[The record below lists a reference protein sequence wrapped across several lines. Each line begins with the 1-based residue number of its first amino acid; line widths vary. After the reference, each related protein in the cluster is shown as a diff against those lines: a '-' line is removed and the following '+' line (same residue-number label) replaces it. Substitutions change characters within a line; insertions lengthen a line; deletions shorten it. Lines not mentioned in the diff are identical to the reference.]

1 MAVTP
6 NGSLE
11 SWPYALFGNPLFDPS
26 LVVVD
31 PLVRTPMDIGFKSRQ
46 RFLNTVL
53 GGTYSVLLS
62 NANYAL
68 FLAWHKH
75 KIGSGSDWFNFKVRM
90 GASMSWEEVKMTS
103 IFTAQQQGGRTRVT
117 FSIVQRTD
125 SIPSES
131 TLDGELS

>member
-6 NGSLE
+6 NGALV

-53 GGTYSVLLS
+53 GGTYSVLMN
-62 NANYAL
+62 NATYAL
-68 FLAWHKH
+68 FLSWHKH

-90 GASMSWEEVKMTS
+90 GASMSWEEVKMVD
-103 IFTAQQQGGRTRVT
+103 IFTPQQQGKRTRVG

-125 SIPSES
+125 SIPLES
-131 TLDGELS
+131 TLDAALS